1 MSRKRTHKGHRRR
14 FGGGLRRPR
23 KTIQGT
29 LHVQRPGVATVD
41 TAEGSFGIAR
51 GGIHEAMDG
60 DEVHVVP
67 LQRGGRER
75 LAVVS
80 DVIRRAHSELVG
92 TFEVV
97 DPFGVVRPLDTRLS
111 RDFFVLPKD
120 RSAQR
125 LGVSTGDIVRA
136 RILEYPTRRSAGVV
150 TLDQRLG
157 TSSELDL
164 NIEALIASFGLP
176 GPFSQ
181 TVQDSANQLS
191 FDAEKTLAED
201 DLRLDLRDHLTVTID
216 PVDARDFDDAVGA
229 HRLDDGGF
237 ALEVHIADV
246 SYFVPW
252 DSSLDI
258 EARSRTCSTYL
269 VDRVIPMLP
278 EKLSNDI
285 CSLKPHT
292 NRLTMSVLMHLS
304 AQGETISYTVRPAL
318 IRSAARLDYDLV
330 DKLLEHKISAA
341 DLPGSA
347 ASQSSIAEMLEL
359 LNEIAQLRRGMR
371 RRRGAIDF
379 ETTESKVLLDAA
391 GHATGVRLRQRTKA
405 TSLIEEAMLAA
416 NEAVAEYL
424 VQANMPAAFRVHE
437 APAAD
442 DLKATLPVL
451 RELDLIDAADGS
463 ALAAGSPYAIQ
474 AVLDAA
480 KNTPAAPLA
489 SALLLRAQKR
499 ATYRAENLGH
509 YALGAD
515 AYCHFTSPIRR
526 YPDLVVHR
534 ALKAL
539 MTGKAQSTQQRQI
552 ARVLPQICRNCS
564 DRERVADA
572 AGKLSQKIK
581 MAEYYSDH
589 LGEAFS
595 GVVMGV
601 ERFGL
606 FVTLDDTGAEGLLPV
621 RALGSEWQQFDD
633 AHMSLRGEATGR
645 IWRVGQRV
653 AVRVAHTNIARGQ
666 IDFVLA
672 SE

>member
-164 NIEALIASFGLP
+164 NIEALISSFGLP

-292 NRLTMSVLMHLS
+292 NRLTMSVLMHLN

-341 DLPGSA
+341 DLPGSV